1 VAAVA
6 AVTVMPVEQMKE
18 WASEDKHE
26 GQVLHH
32 VSPML
37 GEQEVARYQGE
48 SEEYPAT

>member
-1 VAAVA
+1 MA
-6 AVTVMPVEQMKE
+6 AVTAMTAMAVEQMKE
-18 WASEDKHE
+18 WASEDEHE
-26 GQVLHH
+26 GQVLHD